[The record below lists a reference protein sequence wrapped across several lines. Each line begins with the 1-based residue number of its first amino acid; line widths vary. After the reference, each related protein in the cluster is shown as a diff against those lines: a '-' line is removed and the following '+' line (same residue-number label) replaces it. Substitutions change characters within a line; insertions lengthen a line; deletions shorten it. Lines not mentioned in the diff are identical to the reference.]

1 MRPALEDSLPLP
13 YNPIHMDKKTDKND
27 ELTDRENEV
36 LRCLKNGR
44 TSRDIGDILGISERT
59 VKFHLGNIFRKFGVG
74 SRAQAVAAAMEK
86 GLID

>member
-1 MRPALEDSLPLP
+1 MLNLD
-13 YNPIHMDKKTDKND
+13 N
-27 ELTDRENEV
+27 ELTIREKEV
-36 LRCLKNGR
+36 LRRLKHCR
-44 TSRDIGDILGISERT
+44 TSRDIGSILGISERT